1 MSECKIRARVG
12 DKSIE
17 KNVCRPDFEEV
28 LTPYKE
34 ITNIAKN
41 KYFAPNII
49 FESEARHIAVAEA
62 VFGKIGGKLE
72 EARIEAEEKYKNGK
86 SIERYIDTCAT
97 RVCYALNKSP
107 IPITLKKTSSTKGT
121 KWTGADKYFYY
132 TGVNGLKSFLDTN
145 WKELNYKI
153 STKNMY
159 GNIKT
164 QIQQGESKDFFHF
177 MGTQAENEAFFDE
190 ISTLK
195 HKKKGIILLFGDVR
209 HATLWNKNDFVD
221 VTIGYGNNYL
231 KDKTR
236 LVKEVYFWEII

>member
-72 EARIEAEEKYKNGK
+72 EARIEARNSKNNLQNWLN
-86 SIERYIDTCAT
+86 
-97 RVCYALNKSP
+97 RVL
-107 IPITLKKTSSTKGT
+107 
-121 KWTGADKYFYY
+121 
-132 TGVNGLKSFLDTN
+132 
-145 WKELNYKI
+145 
-153 STKNMY
+153 
-159 GNIKT
+159 
-164 QIQQGESKDFFHF
+164 
-177 MGTQAENEAFFDE
+177 
-190 ISTLK
+190 
-195 HKKKGIILLFGDVR
+195 
-209 HATLWNKNDFVD
+209 
-221 VTIGYGNNYL
+221 
-231 KDKTR
+231 
-236 LVKEVYFWEII
+236 

>member
-28 LTPYKE
+28 LKPYVE

-41 KYFAPNII
+41 NFFEPNTI
-49 FESEARHIAVAEA
+49 FRNRDVAVAEA

-72 EARIEAEEKYKNGK
+72 EARIEAEEKCKND
-86 SIERYIDTCAT
+86 ETVARYIDTCAT

-107 IPITLKKTSSTKGT
+107 MPITFEKVAKTTGT

-132 TGVNGLKSFLDTN
+132 TGVYGLKSFLDTN
-145 WKELNYKI
+145 WKELDYKK
-153 STKNMY
+153 STENMY
-159 GNIKT
+159 GNIKA
-164 QIQQGESKDFFHF
+164 QIQQGKPKDFFHF
-177 MGTQAENEAFFDE
+177 MGTQAENEDFFDK

-209 HATLWNKNDFVD
+209 HATLWNGYNFVD
-221 VTIGYGNNYL
+221 VAIGYGNNYL
-231 KDKTR
+231 KDTTQ
-236 LVKEVYFWEII
+236 LIKEVYFWEII